1 MLVDAARAGSQAV
14 SEAEMEEQL
23 SLEMSHL
30 SLTQYKIKEMEQQ
43 TRILKL
49 EKDLEVERKRLNKM
63 REGQYSQ
70 SSS

>member
-1 MLVDAARAGSQAV
+1 MLVDAARAGSHAV

-23 SLEMSHL
+23 SLEMSQL

-63 REGQYSQ
+63 RESQYSQ